1 MFMAF
6 YLQYPKEPPHVCA
19 VESKGLDENRQAYLI
34 SSIQNKAKELSDY
47 PMLVTLCEVFLV
59 FCFMYSREK
68 LFFHTIVF
76 QRIFPTCM
84 LAEEL
89 KHSIVACVFGVPSA
103 LLIMILHLVHLSNM
117 QAVKIIIAILQT
129 MKCGVFRKYQMII
142 CSSRIAELADFPVS
156 LIMFLF
162 FHMI

>member
-1 MFMAF
+1 
-6 YLQYPKEPPHVCA
+6 V
-19 VESKGLDENRQAYLI
+19 
-34 SSIQNKAKELSDY
+34 
-47 PMLVTLCEVFLV
+47 
-59 FCFMYSREK
+59 
-68 LFFHTIVF
+68 
-76 QRIFPTCM
+76 
-84 LAEEL
+84 
-89 KHSIVACVFGVPSA
+89 A